1 MKNKKAENKQRAKAS
16 AVSWTDNASE
26 EYVSWQKQDP
36 AVVQIINRLIDEC
49 LRHPFTGTGKPEPLK
64 GSLTG
69 FWSRRITAVDRLVHL
84 PEDRTIYIVACR
96 YHY

>member
-1 MKNKKAENKQRAKAS
+1 
-16 AVSWTDNASE
+16 VSWTDNAWE

-49 LRHPFTGTGKPEPLK
+49 LRHPFTGIGKPEPLK